1 MQFYDEIYYSLIGE
15 MAEDTA
21 LPWVPN
27 AFSPGSECEQAYTR
41 LLAARD
47 RVNQKMGAEEDADLE
62 QMPRKCLP
70 SSASFAKKLW
80 SCGGYNK
87 LQDVQS

>member
-47 RVNQKMGAEEDADLE
+47 RVNQKLGAEEDADLE
-62 QMPRKCLP
+62 QMLQEMLTIQRILC
-70 SSASFAKKLW
+70 KKVMELRR
-80 SCGGYNK
+80 
-87 LQDVQS
+87 L

>member
-15 MAEDTA
+15 MAEDSA
-21 LPWVPN
+21 LPWVSN

-47 RVNQKMGAEEDADLE
+47 RVNQKLGAEEDADLE
-62 QMPRKCLP
+62 QMLQEMLTIQHILC
-70 SSASFAKKLW
+70 KKVMALRR
-80 SCGGYNK
+80 
-87 LQDVQS
+87 L

>member
-15 MAEDTA
+15 MAEDSA

-47 RVNQKMGAEEDADLE
+47 RVSGKLGVEDDPDLE
-62 QMPRKCLP
+62 QMLQEMLTILRILC
-70 SSASFAKKLW
+70 KKVMALRRM
-80 SCGGYNK
+80 
-87 LQDVQS
+87 

>member
-15 MAEDTA
+15 MAEDSA

-47 RVNQKMGAEEDADLE
+47 RVSGKLGVEDDPDLE
-62 QMPRKCLP
+62 QMLQEMLTIQRILC
-70 SSASFAKKLW
+70 KKVMELRR
-80 SCGGYNK
+80 
-87 LQDVQS
+87 L

>member
-15 MAEDTA
+15 MAEDSA

-41 LLAARD
+41 LLAARN
-47 RVNQKMGAEEDADLE
+47 RVNQKLGAEEDPDLE
-62 QMPRKCLP
+62 QMLQEMLTIQRILC
-70 SSASFAKKLW
+70 KKVMALRRM
-80 SCGGYNK
+80 
-87 LQDVQS
+87 

>member
-1 MQFYDEIYYSLIGE
+1 MQFYDEIYYSLVGE
-15 MAEDTA
+15 MAEDSA

-47 RVNQKMGAEEDADLE
+47 RVNQKLGAEEDADLE
-62 QMPRKCLP
+62 QMLQEMLTLQRILC
-70 SSASFAKKLW
+70 KKVVALRRM
-80 SCGGYNK
+80 
-87 LQDVQS
+87 

>member
-1 MQFYDEIYYSLIGE
+1 MQFYDEIYYSLVGE
-15 MAEDTA
+15 MAEDSA

-47 RVNQKMGAEEDADLE
+47 RVNQKLGAEEDPDLE
-62 QMPRKCLP
+62 QILQEMLVIQRILC
-70 SSASFAKKLW
+70 KKVMALRR
-80 SCGGYNK
+80 
-87 LQDVQS
+87 L

>member
-1 MQFYDEIYYSLIGE
+1 MQFYDEIYYSLVGE
-15 MAEDTA
+15 MAEDSA

-47 RVNQKMGAEEDADLE
+47 RVSGKLGVEDDPDLE
-62 QMPRKCLP
+62 QMLQEMLTIQRILC
-70 SSASFAKKLW
+70 KKVMALRRM
-80 SCGGYNK
+80 
-87 LQDVQS
+87 